1 MIGWK
6 YFFLILG
13 SVAVLVALP
22 YLFKVDQT
30 PHPDFQQEPVEQDL
44 QWGVDSASPATDT
57 LHQCITEHYGTP
69 HIWGRYLG
77 DLEDVSTG
85 LTIDEASF
93 LHARD
98 VKILLIYN
106 LFTDATG
113 YENGKDA
120 AEQAASL
127 AQALHVPQG
136 KAIFANIEPSYPVD
150 DKFLAGWSEGL
161 QNASFTPAIYGSF
174 LPGHELEK
182 AYKRLTKKNEY
193 FRDKIIL
200 WTTYPQFGTTLKSE
214 APKFQPAA
222 PEEALIVG
230 WQYGIDAKNCKID
243 TNLFTKDMLDHAW

>member
-30 PHPDFQQEPVEQDL
+30 PRPNFQKEPIEHDL

-57 LHQCITEHYGTP
+57 FHQCITEHFGTP
-69 HIWGRYLG
+69 LIWGRYLG

-93 LHARD
+93 LHDHD

-106 LFTDATG
+106 HFTDATG
-113 YENGKDA
+113 YENGKYS
-120 AEQAASL
+120 AEQAVSL
-127 AQALHVPQG
+127 AQALHVPKG
-136 KAIFANIEPSYPVD
+136 KAIFANIEPSSPVD
-150 DKFLAGWSEGL
+150 AKFLAGWFEGL
-161 QNASFTPAIYGSF
+161 QNSSFTPAIYGSF

-182 AYKRLTKKNEY
+182 VYKRLAKKDEN
-193 FRDKIIL
+193 FRDKMIL
-200 WTTYPQFGTTLKSE
+200 WTTFPQTGTTSKSE
-214 APKFQPAA
+214 APNYQPAA
-222 PEEALIVG
+222 PEEARIVG

-243 TNLFTKDMLDHAW
+243 TNLFTKDMLDYAW